1 MANNS
6 KVKTFISDYS
16 LSWTEPVSGKSLER
30 VRHIII
36 DPSRIYSSE
45 IGLCGAKYLTVS
57 IYTTTELDFKLYSR
71 VYKSLCPKCLSKM
84 PEKIVEELKFN
95 YIVKKLKS

>member
-16 LSWTEPVSGKSLER
+16 ICWIIDTT
-30 VRHIII
+30 RHILIN
-36 DPSRIYSSE
+36 SSYCDDRG
-45 IGLCGAKYLTVS
+45 IGLCGAGNLSLSSFNLT
-57 IYTTTELDFKLYSR
+57 EKDFIIHSR
-71 VYKSLCPKCLSKM
+71 IYKSLCPKCLNKM
-84 PEKIVEELKFN
+84 PKELVEELKYN